1 MMRFGS
7 HTLDPRNRILRRGP
21 QLVPLE
27 PLVLNLLL
35 YLVAHRDRAIARQ
48 ELVEAVWSGAKLE
61 RSAVS
66 GAVKKLRRALAQ
78 DARCVETVRRYGFR
92 FAAEVREE
100 ERVVEVPR
108 MALPGPAAADRML
121 TLDVI
126 LPRASACELALEAS
140 LERDLDALLRDDV
153 RLRLHEYRV
162 LGASADER
170 PQGIAA
176 PESGRVEGPR
186 YILRG
191 TLSPSATGFRLAA
204 VLIAAVGAH
213 VG

>member
-7 HTLDPRNRILRRGP
+7 HTLDPRNRILRRGA

-35 YLVAHRDRAIARQ
+35 YLVAHRDRAIPRQ
-48 ELVEAVWSGAKLE
+48 ELVDAVWAGAKLE

-78 DARCVETVRRYGFR
+78 DAPYVETVRRYGFR

-100 ERVVEVPR
+100 TEIAAAPAAAVP
-108 MALPGPAAADRML
+108 ALPGRML
-121 TLDVI
+121 TFDVI
-126 LPRASACELALEAS
+126 LPGASVRSLRTEES
-140 LERDLDALLRDDV
+140 LEGDLDALLRDDV
-153 RLRLHEYRV
+153 LLRLHEYRV
-162 LGASADER
+162 LASAGER
-170 PQGIAA
+170 PQALAA
-176 PESGRVEGPR
+176 AEGARADVGGPR
-186 YILRG
+186 YIVRG
-191 TLSPSATGFRLAA
+191 TLSPSETGFRLAA
-204 VLIAAVGAH
+204 VLVAAVGAR